1 MVNQLLRFLL
11 DLQLWLPFAMYGNHC
26 VMNSYIL
33 QKSNETVVVT
43 PVEEDGKDGV
53 IR

>member
-11 DLQLWLPFAMYGNHC
+11 DLPMYGNHY
-26 VMNSYIL
+26 VMHSYIP